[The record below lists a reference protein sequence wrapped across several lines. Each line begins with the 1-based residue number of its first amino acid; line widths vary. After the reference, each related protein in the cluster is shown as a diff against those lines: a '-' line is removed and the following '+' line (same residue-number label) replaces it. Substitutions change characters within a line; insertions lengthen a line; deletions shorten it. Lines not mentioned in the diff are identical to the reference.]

1 MRDPGIKIYGIDPLK
16 RLLDS
21 ATQDSAK
28 YFLTQIVTSCGPIIK
43 EAFKAGAPVEDGVLE
58 ESIVEQ
64 VEGDGFQMKAM
75 YGPQLGI
82 FWGSLQEFGWQQKGH
97 VKTVKEKGK
106 RKVRI
111 RLSPDGRKVP
121 GSHWMQNSWE
131 GIKDKVLDQT
141 IAEAQNIPK
150 YLEERRGY

>member
-21 ATQDSAK
+21 ATQESAK

-43 EAFKAGAPVEDGVLE
+43 EAFKDGAPVEAGVLE

-75 YGPQLGI
+75 YGPMKGI
-82 FWGSLQEFGWQQKGH
+82 FWGSLQEFGWNQKGH
-97 VKTVKEKGK
+97 VLTVRGRDR
-106 RKVRI
+106 RKYRVR
-111 RLSPDGRKVP
+111 LTKDGP
-121 GSHWMQNSWE
+121 AIAGTHWMQRSWE
-131 GIKDKVLDQT
+131 GVKDKV
-141 IAEAQNIPK
+141 
-150 YLEERRGY
+150 